1 MGRTKKVGSAGR
13 YGTRYG
19 RKIRGRIKSIESVK
33 KHVCPSC
40 QKAGMKRE
48 AAGIWE
54 CVKCGTK
61 MAGKAY
67 RP

>member
-1 MGRTKKVGSAGR
+1 MARTKKVGSSGR
-13 YGTRYG
+13 FGTRYG
-19 RKIRGRIKSIESVK
+19 RKIRGRIKSAETVK
-33 KHVCPSC
+33 KHECPTC
-40 QKAGMKRE
+40 HKMGIKRE

-54 CVKCGTK
+54 CSKCRTK

>member
-13 YGTRYG
+13 LGTRYG
-19 RKIRGRIKSIESVK
+19 RKVRGRIKKAETLK
-33 KHVCPSC
+33 KHECPSC
-40 QKAGMKRE
+40 RREGIKRE
-48 AAGIWE
+48 SAGVWS
-54 CVKCGTK
+54 CSKCGVK

>member
-13 YGTRYG
+13 FGARYG
-19 RKIRGRIKSIESVK
+19 RKIRARIKNTETVK
-33 KHVCPSC
+33 KHDCPSC
-40 QKAGMKRE
+40 HKPGMKRE
-48 AAGIWE
+48 AAGIW
-54 CVKCGTK
+54 KCTKCSTK